1 MRAAKHNVILG
12 LIILVAATAVAAS
25 PDPASGQAVSN
36 NDRTEQPTAGTEA
49 VKASYLCY
57 ADNVAVFENRIHVRC
72 TTAAAGGIGYFAFR
86 NTDAAQTARHLS
98 LLLVAYTTDSGIWV
112 YYDPNDTSGGAWGC
126 NVSDCRVFTGVSM
139 VK

>member
-1 MRAAKHNVILG
+1 MRVAKHNVILG
-12 LIILVAATAVAAS
+12 LVILVAAAAAAAS
-25 PDPASGQAVSN
+25 PEPASGQAISN
-36 NDRTEQPTAGTEA
+36 NHLTEQPTAGTNA
-49 VKASYLCY
+49 GTVSYLCY
-57 ADNVAVFENRIHVRC
+57 ANNVAVFENRIHVRC
-72 TTAAAGGIGYFAFR
+72 TTAAAGGISYFAFR